1 MIEVKIGDC
10 RDVLK
15 TLPDNSIDIIFT
27 SPPFKDEDV
36 EGDYWTFYDEFFKEA
51 YRVAGKALIIVHS
64 ATKMNE
70 HIIKYPPK
78 RTMIWGK
85 GIICTAYR
93 FNPIYIYQKSDAYKV
108 NKYIWCDV
116 FGVPSIKGKEKTH
129 PYQDPL
135 LLYKTILGMFK
146 DCKTFCDPFAGSGT
160 TLKAVQEL
168 ADKSGEDL
176 YCLGIEKDVQ
186 YEKLINERTKQ
197 SLSNFLGVTV

>member
-1 MIEVKIGDC
+1 MIRLEIGDC
-10 RDVLK
+10 LEVLK
-15 TLPDNSIDIIFT
+15 TLPDNSIDIILT

-36 EGDYWTFYDEFFKEA
+36 DGDYWTFYDEFFKEA
-51 YRVAGKALIIVHS
+51 YRVSAKALIIIHS

-70 HIIKYPPK
+70 HIIRYPPK

-93 FNPIYIYQKSDAYKV
+93 FNPIYIYQKSDNYKV

-135 LLYKTILGMFK
+135 LLYKTILKMFK
-146 DCKTFCDPFAGSGT
+146 GCKSYCDPFIGSGT
-160 TLKAVQEL
+160 TIKAVKEL
-168 ADKSGEDL
+168 ENESGEEL
-176 YCLGIEKDVQ
+176 YCLGIEKNPQ
-186 YEKLINERTKQ
+186 YKELILERTNQ
-197 SLSNFLGVTV
+197 SLACFEAV